1 MNRVVVFPFAP
12 TFCAFGSS
20 TMDTVHLYERS
31 RYLHLVDPATHEYLT
46 DYETFNRTV
55 EALEEEAERDFAGD
69 GYARDQI
76 EYTLELDMKFGG
88 QLNVKRAT
96 SPVIRVASEQ
106 DVVAIREAFEQEYAQ
121 AYSPMGLN
129 PEAGIDIHNFVLRG
143 RVAQPKP
150 TLPEFEPGPAD
161 ASEARTGSRRAFWG
175 DLGWVD
181 TPVYGQ
187 DALRAGHVIAGPAIV
202 EAEDT
207 TVVVDPGWSFT
218 IGRFMDGILEYTE
231 QAPGRSHAEPASVT
245 AS

>member
-1 MNRVVVFPFAP
+1 
-12 TFCAFGSS
+12 
-20 TMDTVHLYERS
+20 
-31 RYLHLVDPATHEYLT
+31 
-46 DYETFNRTV
+46 
-55 EALEEEAERDFAGD
+55 
-69 GYARDQI
+69 
-76 EYTLELDMKFGG
+76 MKFGG

-96 SPVIRVASEQ
+96 SPVLRVSSEA

-150 TLPEFEPGPAD
+150 TLPESEPGPAD
-161 ASEARTGSRRAFWG
+161 PSEARTGSRRAFWA
-175 DLGWVD
+175 DLGWVE

-187 DALRAGHVIAGPAIV
+187 ETLRAGHVIAGPAIV

-207 TVVVDPGWSFT
+207 TVVVDPGWTLT

-231 QAPGRSHAEPASVT
+231 QAPGRSARPSRPRSRRAEGRRIGGGRP
-245 AS
+245 